1 MKYTFQNRL
10 KIFRTLANTYKH
22 VYLLESNEYEDC
34 YGNFSWILLA
44 GNKNELALNIQ
55 AESPWDKLHQFLK
68 STGKTPIIPGFL
80 TYDLKNHIED
90 LSSENPDQTNFPL
103 LSFFEPEFIL
113 GLDRAGNE
121 ITFGI
126 SIESLDA
133 QEQLV
138 NPQDFSFVEMKSD
151 LSKDQYVK
159 HFNKLQTHI
168 TRGDIYEINYCMQFS
183 ARVSD
188 LDPVVVF
195 EKLNKRSPAPFA
207 CLMKNDHVWLMGS
220 SPERFLNKKGNRLI
234 SQPIKGTIRKTGDAE
249 RDRELA
255 LKLQNDPKERSEN
268 VMIVDLVRN
277 DLTHFAKS
285 GSVLVKELCEIYPFA
300 TVLHMIS
307 TIQAELE
314 DNNLGLDALT
324 CAFPMGSM
332 TGAPKIRAMQLAE
345 ETETF
350 RRGIYSGA
358 LGYFTNTGDFDFAV
372 MIRSFTWNKDNGYLS
387 FSTGSAITHKANAEA
402 EYQECLLK
410 AEALLQSLKP

>member
-10 KIFRTLANTYKH
+10 NIFRALANTHKH

-44 GNKNELALNIQ
+44 GNKNELTLSNQ
-55 AESPWDKLHQFLK
+55 AGSPWNELQRFLK
-68 STGKTPIIPGFL
+68 NIENAPIIPGFL
-80 TYDLKNHIED
+80 TYDLKNHLED

-121 ITFGI
+121 LAFGI
-126 SIESLDA
+126 SIESLDV
-133 QEQLV
+133 QEESV
-138 NPQDFSFVEMKSD
+138 NSQDFSFVEMKSD
-151 LSKDQYVK
+151 LSKYQYVQ

-188 LDPVVVF
+188 LDPVAVF
-195 EKLNKRSPAPFA
+195 EKLNERSPAPFA
-207 CLMKNDHVWLMGS
+207 CLMKNDHLWLMGS
-220 SPERFLNKKGNRLI
+220 SPERFLNKKGNRII
-234 SQPIKGTIRKTGDAE
+234 SQPIKGTIRKTGNAE

-255 LKLQNDPKERSEN
+255 LNLKNDPKERAEN
-268 VMIVDLVRN
+268 IMIVDLVRN

-285 GSVLVKELCEIYPFA
+285 GSVQVKELCEIYPFA

-307 TIQAELE
+307 TIQAKLE
-314 DNNLGLDALT
+314 DETQGLDALKS
-324 CAFPMGSM
+324 AFPMGSM

-372 MIRSFTWNKDNGYLS
+372 MIRSFTWNKENGYLS
-387 FSTGSAITHKANAEA
+387 FSTGSAITHKANAES